1 MLNLGPNWYPPT
13 TGIPDFPMALP
24 AEVAVALG
32 SFWLATLVISLAG
45 IAWAGMHESRHQPLG
60 KSKTG
65 SPRRPPKG
73 RARRPALYP
82 V

>member
-1 MLNLGPNWYPPT
+1 MMNLGPNWYPPT
-13 TGIPDFPMALP
+13 TGMPDFPMTLP

-45 IAWAGMHESRHQPLG
+45 IVWTGMQESRHQPLG
-60 KSKTG
+60 KSDREA
-65 SPRRPPKG
+65 PRRQPRG
-73 RARRPALYP
+73 RARLPALYP